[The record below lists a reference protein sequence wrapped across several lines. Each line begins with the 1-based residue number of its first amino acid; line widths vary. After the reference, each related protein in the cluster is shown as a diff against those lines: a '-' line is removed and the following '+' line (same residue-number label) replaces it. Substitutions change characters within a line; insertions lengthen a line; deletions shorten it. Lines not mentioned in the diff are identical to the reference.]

1 MSQRNREGKRG
12 ARERLR
18 EQRERD
24 RARAKRKRT
33 LGVVGAAVAVLAG
46 AVGVGMVASRTE
58 DDSGKSGSALVPP
71 RGAVGKGRLVI
82 PSGQHGKDGKAEQ
95 EGKAGKAAKAAP
107 VTLTVYEDFRCPG
120 CKQFEDV
127 FRKTVHQLQDE
138 GRMKVEY
145 HLVTIIDRNLGG
157 TGSLRAANAAACAQD
172 KDPAMFRA
180 YHDVLYRHQPRET
193 RDTYANNSRL
203 IKLADQVPGLVTPA
217 FRTCVED
224 GRHDTWVRKSNDVFA
239 HSGYASTPTVL
250 LDGKSVYG
258 DPKKPLS
265 PNKLKRMVLAAARD

>member
-18 EQRERD
+18 EQRERE

-33 LGVVGAAVAVLAG
+33 LGVLGAVVAVFAAAG
-46 AVGVGMVASRTE
+46 AVGMYASTSA
-58 DDSGKSGSALVPP
+58 DDSGKSGGSVVPP

-82 PSGQHGKDGKAEQ
+82 PSGKA
-95 EGKAGKAAKAAP
+95 GKAGKPEKPGKAAP
-107 VTLTVYEDFRCPG
+107 ATLTVYEDFRCPG

-127 FRKTVHQLQDE
+127 FRTTVHELQDD
-138 GRMKVEY
+138 GRLRVEY
-145 HLVTIIDRNLGG
+145 HLVTIIDGNLGG

-172 KDPAMFRA
+172 RGAGAFRA
-180 YHDVLYRHQPRET
+180 YHDVLYRHQAEET
-193 RDTYANNSRL
+193 RDVYADNDRL
-203 IKLADQVPGLVTPA
+203 IKLADTVPGLVTPA
-217 FRTCVED
+217 FRKCVED
-224 GRHDTWVRKSNDVFA
+224 GRHDGWVRKSNDVFA
-239 HSGYASTPTVL
+239 HSGYAATPTVL

-258 DPKKPLS
+258 DPDKPLS

>member
-18 EQRERD
+18 EQRERE

-33 LGVVGAAVAVLAG
+33 LGVLGAVVAVLGA
-46 AVGVGMVASRTE
+46 AVGVGMVASRTG
-58 DDSGKSGSALVPP
+58 DDQGKSSSALVPP

-82 PSGQHGKDGKAEQ
+82 PSGRSEGSGQ
-95 EGKAGKAAKAAP
+95 EGKAGKAGP

-127 FRKTVHQLQDE
+127 FRKTVHQLQDS
-138 GRMKVEY
+138 GRMRVEY
-145 HLVTIIDRNLGG
+145 HLVTIIDGNLGG

-172 KDPAMFRA
+172 KGPAKFRA
-180 YHDVLYRHQPRET
+180 YHDVLYRHQPQET
-193 RDTYANNSRL
+193 RDAYADNGRL
-203 IKLADQVPGLVTPA
+203 IKLAGQVPGLVTPA
-217 FRTCVED
+217 FRRCVED
-224 GRHDTWVRKSNDVFA
+224 GRHDAWVRRSNDVFA

-250 LDGKSVYG
+250 LAGKSVYG

>member
-18 EQRERD
+18 EQRERE

-33 LGVVGAAVAVLAG
+33 LGVLGAVVAVLGA
-46 AVGVGMVASRTE
+46 AVGVGMVASRTD
-58 DDSGKSGSALVPP
+58 DDSGKSSGALVPP

-82 PSGQHGKDGKAEQ
+82 PSGRSEKSAQ
-95 EGKAGKAAKAAP
+95 EGKAGRAGKAGP

-127 FRKTVHQLQDE
+127 FRKTVHELQDT
-138 GRMKVEY
+138 GRMRVEY
-145 HLVTIIDRNLGG
+145 HLVTIIDGNLGG

-172 KDPAMFRA
+172 KGPAKFRA
-180 YHDVLYRHQPRET
+180 YHDVLYRHQSQET
-193 RDTYANNSRL
+193 RDTYADNGRL

-217 FRTCVED
+217 FRKCVED
-224 GRHDTWVRKSNDVFA
+224 GRHDAWVRKSNDVFA
-239 HSGYASTPTVL
+239 HSGYGSTPTVL
-250 LDGKSVYG
+250 LGGKSIYG